1 MKKETV
7 GIVLVCHSNSMT
19 DAFLEFCNVLK
30 QEDFELLN
38 GGGSNYDTY
47 GTTPEIVADVIRKAN
62 RGKGVLVLVDFGS
75 SINAVKGAIKLI
87 NGEIDVE
94 IADCPLVEGT
104 VSAIVANDE
113 NMNLKK
119 LKAIAEDSINFK
131 KIK

>member
-47 GTTPEIVADVIRKAN
+47 GTTHEIVADVIRKAN

>member
-47 GTTPEIVADVIRKAN
+47 GTTPEIVASVIRKAN

-94 IADCPLVEGT
+94 IADCPLIEGT

-113 NMNLKK
+113 NMDLKK
-119 LKAIAEDSINFK
+119 LKIIAEDSVNFK